1 MIRDDRSKA
10 LINNDVAAL
19 NKYKIERDRVRRMEQ
34 LSKEMIEV
42 KKILNSVCDRL
53 DKIESV

>member
-1 MIRDDRSKA
+1 MIRDERSKA

-19 NKYKIERDRVRRMEQ
+19 NKYKIERDRVRKIEQ
-34 LSKEMIEV
+34 LSKEVIEIRKV
-42 KKILNSVCDRL
+42 LSSVCDRL